1 MMERPAPLP
10 FCAYPVAADSDRHGL
25 QPLPDKLPLLDLTAA
40 ASHRSV
46 QYRVTPAA
54 DLTPAQLVDMA
65 RVIGYSFAKREVM
78 SRHLQPAAE
87 PPPDLLNAIHRD
99 PLGTSTFGSWD
110 RSQLLYWF
118 VRLLGLTDPTSPRSS
133 INRNEDVITQ
143 SVVVTDPDGQVIGG
157 AVNETLPPP
166 DAEFRV
172 REGDPFLDAALG
184 FVAPI
189 MDLLG
194 TQDVAALAALA
205 RHYPQFA
212 DAVAGGQVGHH
223 FMVARSDA
231 LPKDDTFELV
241 AATMERYR
249 DHGFR
254 YVVVEATKQWTGAAC
269 EVLGGVRVHFAPF
282 RAKPTVPAAPSSN
295 EGAPSSPDGFLS
307 DKDSGSMFYV
317 LRLG

>member
-1 MMERPAPLP
+1 MMKRPAPLS
-10 FCAYPVAADSDRHGL
+10 FCAYPLAADSDHYGV
-25 QPLPDKLPLLDLTAA
+25 QPLPDELPPLDLAGAA
-40 ASHRSV
+40 PHRSV
-46 QYRVTPAA
+46 RYRVTPTA
-54 DLTPAQLVDMA
+54 DLTPAQLVAMA
-65 RVIGYSFAKREVM
+65 QVIGYSFATRDVM
-78 SRHLQPAAE
+78 SRHLQPAAA
-87 PPPDLLNAIHRD
+87 PPPDLLDAVHRD

-133 INRNEDVITQ
+133 IERNEDVIAQ
-143 SVVVTDPDGQVIGG
+143 SVVTTDRDGQVIGG
-157 AVNETLPPP
+157 AVNETLPSP
-166 DAEFRV
+166 DAELRI
-172 REGDPFLDAALG
+172 REGDPFLDATMG

-194 TQDVAALAALA
+194 TQEAEALAALA
-205 RHYPQFA
+205 MRYPNFA
-212 DAVAGGQVGHH
+212 QAMTAGKVGHH

-231 LPKDDTFELV
+231 LPRDDTFELV
-241 AATMERYR
+241 ASTMERFR

-282 RAKPTVPAAPSSN
+282 RAKSAVPAGPSTSKAPF
-295 EGAPSSPDGFLS
+295 SPDGFLS

-317 LRLG
+317 HRLA